1 MWLFSLCYND
11 SMITLIENAAIIPMT
26 KSDYYF
32 RGNIVIEDGK
42 IRSTGNESAEADERI
57 DASAMIALPSFVN
70 AHTHLSMVLMRNYK
84 DTCENL
90 QDWLSEIFPIE
101 DKLNDEDIYQA
112 SRLGAAELIESGCT
126 VFADMY
132 FHAWNTVKA
141 IKEAGIR
148 GIIGQ
153 TFMSDASDAEYRIE
167 EIAPRI
173 LEAIGDDD
181 SFRLDA
187 AVHAVYTSTPDCY
200 ERAAAWAKERGV
212 RMHTHLAETRKEVED
227 CIREYGKTPAALLDG
242 IGIFSSVPT
251 YVAHGVFSTENDME
265 ILRRNNVSV
274 VHNPASNMKLASGI
288 APVKQYR
295 EMGINVALGTD
306 GASSNNNLS
315 MIKEMNTAALLQT
328 VANMTPSAAR
338 PYDIIAMATINGAK
352 ALGLDDRIGTIEEGK
367 EADIVLINTDDSNMT
382 PLNDPF
388 SAVVFSADRKNIDT
402 VFSKGRKLLEK
413 GKLLTID
420 KEEAVRKTN
429 ERWEDILRR

>member
-1 MWLFSLCYND
+1 MTKRDCFFKGS
-11 SMITLIENAAIIPMT
+11 ILIENGIIT
-26 KSDYYF
+26 EI
-32 RGNIVIEDGK
+32 GQVE
-42 IRSTGNESAEADERI
+42 RSADSII
-57 DASAMIALPSFVN
+57 DASSMIALPSFVN

-84 DTCENL
+84 DTAENL

-112 SRLGAAELIESGCT
+112 SRLGAAELIQSGCT

-153 TFMSDASDAEYRIE
+153 TFMNDEKDAEFRIE

-173 LEAIGDDD
+173 LEAIGNDDML
-181 SFRLDA
+181 RLDA
-187 AVHAVYTSTPDCY
+187 AVHAIYTSTPDCY
-200 ERAAAWAKERGV
+200 IRAAEWVKERGV
-212 RMHTHLAETRKEVED
+212 RLHTHLSETRKEVDD
-227 CIREYGKTPAALLDG
+227 CIAAYGKTPVELFND
-242 IGIFSSVPT
+242 IGVFSVPV
-251 YVAHGVFSTENDME
+251 YAAHGVHINEEEME
-265 ILRRNNVSV
+265 ILKEHDVSI

-288 APVKQYR
+288 APVKKYR
-295 EMGINVALGTD
+295 EKGINTALGTD

-328 VANMTPSAAR
+328 IANMTPSAVR
-338 PYDIIAMATINGAK
+338 PYDIIEMATIGGAK
-352 ALGLDDRIGTIEEGK
+352 ALGLDNRIGTIEKGK
-367 EADIVLINTDDSNMT
+367 EADIVLINTSDANMS
-382 PLNDPF
+382 PLNDLF
-388 SAVVFSADRKNIDT
+388 SAIVFSADRKNVDT
-402 VFSKGRKLLEK
+402 LFCKGRKLLEG

-420 KEEAVRKTN
+420 KAEAIAKTN

>member
-1 MWLFSLCYND
+1 MTKRDCFFKGS
-11 SMITLIENAAIIPMT
+11 ILIENGIIT
-26 KSDYYF
+26 EI
-32 RGNIVIEDGK
+32 GQVE
-42 IRSTGNESAEADERI
+42 RSADSII
-57 DASAMIALPSFVN
+57 DASSMIALPSFVN

-84 DTCENL
+84 DTAENL

-112 SRLGAAELIESGCT
+112 SRLGAAELIQSGCT

-153 TFMSDASDAEYRIE
+153 TFMNDEKDAEFRIE

-173 LEAIGDDD
+173 LEAIGNDDML
-181 SFRLDA
+181 RLDA
-187 AVHAVYTSTPDCY
+187 AVHAIYTSTPDCY
-200 ERAAAWAKERGV
+200 IRAAEWVKERGV
-212 RMHTHLAETRKEVED
+212 RLHTHLSETRKEVDD
-227 CIREYGKTPAALLDG
+227 CVAAYGKTPVELFND
-242 IGIFSSVPT
+242 IGVFSVPV
-251 YVAHGVFSTENDME
+251 YAAHGVHINEEEME
-265 ILRRNNVSV
+265 ILKEHDVSI

-288 APVKQYR
+288 APVKKYR
-295 EMGINVALGTD
+295 EKGINTALGTD

-328 VANMTPSAAR
+328 IANMTPSAVR
-338 PYDIIAMATINGAK
+338 PYDIIEMATIGGAK
-352 ALGLDDRIGTIEEGK
+352 ALGLDNRIGTIEKGK
-367 EADIVLINTDDSNMT
+367 EADIVLINTADANMS

-388 SAVVFSADRKNIDT
+388 SAIVFSADRKNVDT
-402 VFSKGRKLLEK
+402 VFCKGRKLLEG

-420 KEEAVRKTN
+420 KAEAIAKTN

>member
-1 MWLFSLCYND
+1 MTKRDCFFKGS
-11 SMITLIENAAIIPMT
+11 ILIENGIIT
-26 KSDYYF
+26 EI
-32 RGNIVIEDGK
+32 GQVE
-42 IRSTGNESAEADERI
+42 RSADSII
-57 DASAMIALPSFVN
+57 DASSMIALPSFVN

-84 DTCENL
+84 DTAENL

-112 SRLGAAELIESGCT
+112 SRLGAAELIQSGCT

-153 TFMSDASDAEYRIE
+153 TFMNDEKDAEFRIE

-173 LEAIGDDD
+173 LEAIGNDDML
-181 SFRLDA
+181 RLDA
-187 AVHAVYTSTPDCY
+187 AVHAIYTSTPDCY
-200 ERAAAWAKERGV
+200 IRAAEWVKERGV
-212 RMHTHLAETRKEVED
+212 RLHTHLSETRKEVDD
-227 CIREYGKTPAALLDG
+227 CIAAYGKTPVELFND
-242 IGIFSSVPT
+242 IGVFSVPV
-251 YVAHGVFSTENDME
+251 YAAHGVHINEEEME
-265 ILRRNNVSV
+265 ILKEHDVSI

-288 APVKQYR
+288 APVKKYR
-295 EMGINVALGTD
+295 EKGINTALGTD

-328 VANMTPSAAR
+328 IANMTPSAVR
-338 PYDIIAMATINGAK
+338 PYDIIEMATIGGAK
-352 ALGLDDRIGTIEEGK
+352 ALGLDNRIGTIEKGK
-367 EADIVLINTDDSNMT
+367 EADIVLINTSDANMS

-388 SAVVFSADRKNIDT
+388 SAIVFSADRKNVDT
-402 VFSKGRKLLEK
+402 VFCKGRKLLEG

-420 KEEAVRKTN
+420 KAEAIAKTN

>member
-1 MWLFSLCYND
+1 MTKRDCFFKGS
-11 SMITLIENAAIIPMT
+11 ILIENGIIAEI
-26 KSDYYF
+26 
-32 RGNIVIEDGK
+32 GQVE
-42 IRSTGNESAEADERI
+42 RSADSII
-57 DASAMIALPSFVN
+57 DASSMIALPSFVN

-84 DTCENL
+84 DTAENL

-112 SRLGAAELIESGCT
+112 SRLGAAELIQSGCT

-153 TFMSDASDAEYRIE
+153 TFMNDEKDAEFRIE

-173 LEAIGDDD
+173 LEAIGNDDML
-181 SFRLDA
+181 RLDA
-187 AVHAVYTSTPDCY
+187 AVHAIYTSTPDCY
-200 ERAAAWAKERGV
+200 IRAAEWVKERGV
-212 RMHTHLAETRKEVED
+212 RLHTHLSETRKEVDD
-227 CIREYGKTPAALLDG
+227 CIAAYGKTPVELFND
-242 IGIFSSVPT
+242 IGVFSVPV
-251 YVAHGVFSTENDME
+251 YAAHGVHINEEEME
-265 ILRRNNVSV
+265 ILKEHDVSI

-288 APVKQYR
+288 APVKKCR
-295 EMGINVALGTD
+295 EKGINTALGTD

-328 VANMTPSAAR
+328 IANMTPSAVR
-338 PYDIIAMATINGAK
+338 PYDIIEMATIGGAK
-352 ALGLDDRIGTIEEGK
+352 ALGLDNRIGTIEKGK
-367 EADIVLINTDDSNMT
+367 EADIVLINTSDANMS

-388 SAVVFSADRKNIDT
+388 SAIVFSADRKNVDT
-402 VFSKGRKLLEK
+402 VFCKGRKLLEG

-420 KEEAVRKTN
+420 KAEAIAKTN